1 MASFVVQG
9 FTETLGG
16 DIGLESIPE
25 SVMFDMLDAE
35 ADVVE
40 RAQKAKGQAY
50 GVHRTG
56 VTLASIKRGKKRRTK
71 DGRAVEVA
79 PQGTNSRGTRNAEV
93 AFLNEYGVP
102 SKKIAPRPF
111 IRDAN
116 EECADEAV
124 AAAEKVYD
132 NYLNKKGL

>member
-1 MASFVVQG
+1 MARLSV
-9 FTETLGG
+9 T
-16 DIGLESIPE
+16 GLDG
-25 SVMFDMLDAE
+25 SVSGTWDLDGLPDSVLDEMLDAE